1 MANRILR
8 DYTDSLSVNELSEG
22 AETFFV
28 RLMMKADDFGK
39 FHGNPKLLRASL
51 YPLRD
56 SVTEKK
62 ILAWLEE
69 CVKNRLIN
77 KYSVN
82 NRDFIQIINFG
93 QRLRAMR
100 SEYPDPEFIINND
113 SNPQTIVSE
122 LRSNDSNT
130 PPETKRNE
138 VETETETET
147 KAVDTEPDVWDDLM
161 KKWIAYRKEK
171 KKPLTPTSIPLALAE
186 LKKMSGEKIDVAQQI
201 VNKSIS
207 NGWQG
212 LFALDQKKLTPT
224 STPIM
229 KNGKFGKL

>member
-8 DYTDSLSVNELSEG
+8 DYTDSISVNELSEG

-39 FHGNPKLLRASL
+39 FHGNPKLLKANL

-62 ILAWLEE
+62 VMVWLDE
-69 CVKNRLIN
+69 CVKNGLIV

-82 NRDFIQIINFG
+82 NRDFVQINNFG
-93 QRLRAMR
+93 QRLRSMR
-100 SEYPDPEFIINND
+100 SEYPDPQIIMKDDSNTLTIDRDMLTND
-113 SNPQTIVSE
+113 SNP
-122 LRSNDSNT
+122 

-138 VETETETET
+138 VETEVETET
-147 KAVDTEPDVWDDLM
+147 KSVSTAPDVWSDLM
-161 KKWIAYRKEK
+161 VKWVAYRKEK
-171 KKPLTPTSIPLALAE
+171 KKALTPSSIPLALEE
-186 LKKMSGEKIDVAQQI
+186 LKKMSGGRIDIAREI
-201 VNKSIS
+201 VKKSMS

-212 LFALDQKKLTPT
+212 LFPLDNKNLTPT
-224 STPIM
+224 SKPIM
-229 KNGKFGKL
+229 QNGNFGKL